1 MKKKAFLDEIRNL
14 SAPELRSRVRALS
27 EEQMKLRF
35 QAASGNSTSGSRR
48 SAIRK
53 EVARILTVLNK
64 AK

>member
-14 SAPELRSRVRALS
+14 SAPELRSRVRSLS

-35 QAASGNSTSGSRR
+35 QSASGNSASGSRR
-48 SAIRK
+48 AAIRK

-64 AK
+64 SK